1 MNEKTQTIM
10 MKRMN
15 LLKVAG
21 LAGLLLMIHGCST
34 DPSYLGSYYGTHPS
48 SGGTGSIPI
57 ILEIQEESILLGE
70 HFCAYDVSEGSGS
83 TVSLEALMV
92 HDGEAMTMRL
102 VYDAETGQIVMPTE
116 NGDIILERLETYL
129 ERRASQ
135 LVPVELRAELGHLS
149 EKEKSMLPLL
159 MEAANIMDRLFWEQA
174 YGDPGPMLDGTIHEA
189 SLKMIRN
196 NYGPWDRLNGNMPFL
211 PGYGPKPSGA
221 NFYPVDM
228 TDEEFNKLNAEDKT
242 SLYTVIRR
250 NVDGELVSI
259 PYHEEYREEI
269 EQAAELISQ
278 AAAMCDEA
286 GLKNY
291 LELRSEA
298 LLTSDYLESDMAWM
312 DMKDNRIDF
321 VVGPIENY
329 EDARFGY
336 KAAFEA
342 YLLLKDLE
350 WSAKLERFA
359 ALLPALQEQ
368 LPVLPAYKK
377 EVPGSDS
384 DLGAYD
390 VIYYAGDC
398 NAGSKT
404 IAINLPNDERVHIE
418 KGSRKLQLK
427 NAMRYKYDEILVPI
441 SEVLIAE
448 DQRKHITFDAFF
460 ENTMFH
466 EVAHGLGIKNLV
478 KGSGTVRHAL
488 REQYSALEE
497 GKADI
502 LGLFMVTRLAE
513 MGELGQKDLLDNYV
527 TFMAG
532 IFRSVRFGVASS
544 HGKANMIRFYYFQE
558 EGAFSR
564 DETTGT
570 YRVDFDKMQKAMN
583 KLGNEILIIQ
593 GDGNYDAASDLV
605 ATKGFI
611 REALQKDLDRLQH
624 ENIPVDIVFEQG
636 PAILGL

>member
-1 MNEKTQTIM
+1 MREKLVIL
-10 MKRMN
+10 R
-15 LLKVAG
+15 LAG
-21 LAGLLLMIHGCST
+21 ALGLLLLINGCTSK
-34 DPSYLGSYYGTHPS
+34 PAYLGSYYGVHPS
-48 SGGTGSIPI
+48 EEGLAKFPV
-57 ILEIQEESILLGE
+57 ILNIQSEGILFGE
-70 HFCAYDVSEGSGS
+70 HLGVYKVAEETRDQIF
-83 TVSLEALMV
+83 LETHTR
-92 HDGEAMTMRL
+92 HDGEPMTLRL
-102 VYDAETGQIVMPTE
+102 TYHKSSGEISMPGGMDKE
-116 NGDIILERLETYL
+116 EILFERLESYL

-135 LVPVELRAELGHLS
+135 LVPVELRADLGHLN
-149 EKEKSMLPLL
+149 ERELEILPLL
-159 MEAANIMDRLFWEQA
+159 MEAANVMDRLFWEQA
-174 YGDPGPMLDGTIHEA
+174 YGDPAELLSGTTHEA

-196 NYGPWDRLNGNMPFL
+196 NYGPWDRLNGNQPFL
-211 PGYGPKPSGA
+211 AGFGPKPTGA
-221 NFYPVDM
+221 NFYPTDM
-228 TDEEFNKLNAEDKT
+228 TSEEFDSLESADKT

-250 NVDGELVSI
+250 SENGSLISI
-259 PYHEEYREEI
+259 PYHVEYKEKLEY
-269 EQAAELISQ
+269 AAELISQ
-278 AAAMCDEA
+278 AASLTEEP
-286 GLKNY
+286 GLKKY

-298 LLTSDYLESDMAWM
+298 LLNSEYFASDMAWM
-312 DMKDNRIDF
+312 EMKNNNIDF

-329 EDARFGY
+329 EDALYGY

-342 YLLLKDLE
+342 YLLIKDLE
-350 WSAKLERFA
+350 WSEKLERFA
-359 ALLPALQEQ
+359 ALLPALQKQ
-368 LPVLPAYKK
+368 LPVPPKYKK

-427 NAMRYKYDEILVPI
+427 NAMKYKYDEILVPI

-448 DQRKHITFDAFF
+448 DQRKYIQFDAFF

-466 EVAHGLGIKNLV
+466 EVAHGLGIKNTLD
-478 KGSGTVRHAL
+478 GNGTVRHAL
-488 REQYSALEE
+488 REQYSSLEE

-502 LGLFMVTRLAE
+502 LGLFMVTKLAE
-513 MGELGQKDLLDNYV
+513 MGELGQKDLMDNYV

-564 DETTGT
+564 DEATGT
-570 YRVDFDKMQKAMN
+570 YRVDFEKMKLAMDKLA
-583 KLGNEILIIQ
+583 NEILLIQ
-593 GDGNYDAASDLV
+593 GDGNYDAALELV
-605 ATKGFI
+605 TTKGFI
-611 REALQKDLDRLQH
+611 SSELQKDLDRLQL

-636 PAILGL
+636 PSVLGL

>member
-1 MNEKTQTIM
+1 M
-10 MKRMN
+10 
-15 LLKVAG
+15 
-21 LAGLLLMIHGCST
+21 
-34 DPSYLGSYYGTHPS
+34 PS
-48 SGGTGSIPI
+48 
-57 ILEIQEESILLGE
+57 E
-70 HFCAYDVSEGSGS
+70 
-83 TVSLEALMV
+83 M
-92 HDGEAMTMRL
+92 
-102 VYDAETGQIVMPTE
+102 
-116 NGDIILERLETYL
+116 GDIELERLEDYL

-135 LVPVELRAELGHLS
+135 LVPVELRADLGHLS
-149 EKEKSMLPLL
+149 DKEINMLPLL
-159 MEAANIMDRLFWEQA
+159 MEAANIMDGLFWEQA
-174 YGDPGPMLDGTIHEA
+174 YGDPSALLAGRDHEA
-189 SLKMIRN
+189 SVKMIRN
-196 NYGPWDRLNGNMPFL
+196 NYGPWDRLNGNLPFL
-211 PGYGPKPSGA
+211 PGTGNKPAGA

-228 TDEEFNKLNAEDKT
+228 TEEEFENLDADDKT

-250 NVDGELVSI
+250 GEDGGLVSI
-259 PYHEEYREEI
+259 PYHVEYREEL

-278 AAAMCDEA
+278 AAALAGEP
-286 GLKNY
+286 GLKRY

-298 LLTSDYLESDMAWM
+298 LLTSEYLESDMAWM

-329 EDARFGY
+329 EDARYGY

-342 YLLLKDLE
+342 YILLKDMG

-359 ALLPALQEQ
+359 ALLPTLQEQ
-368 LPVLPAYKK
+368 LPVPPAYKQ

-390 VIYYAGDC
+390 AIYYAGDC

-404 IAINLPNDERVHIE
+404 IAINLPNDERVHVE

-427 NAMRYKYDEILVPI
+427 NSMRYKYDEILVPI

-448 DQRKHITFDAFF
+448 DQRKNITFDAFF

-478 KGSGTVRHAL
+478 DGSGTVRHAL

-502 LGLFMVTRLAE
+502 LGLFMVTKLAE
-513 MGELGQKDLLDNYV
+513 MGELGEKDLMDNYV

-544 HGKANMIRFYYFQE
+544 HGKANMVRFYYFQE

-564 DETTGT
+564 DENTGT
-570 YRVDFDKMQKAMN
+570 YRVDFEKMQEAMN
-583 KLGNEILIIQ
+583 KLGNEILVIQ
-593 GDGNYDAASDLV
+593 GDGNYEAAKALV
-605 ATKGFI
+605 DTRGFI
-611 REALQKDLDRLQH
+611 RPALQNDLDRLQH
-624 ENIPVDIVFEQG
+624 EQIPVDIIFEQG
-636 PAILGL
+636 PAVLGL